1 MNCEIV
7 SKTTG
12 DKVNVAAGV
21 VAIVGTLAVL
31 GLFVARVCQ
40 EFSKEKAPISQA
52 QVLKFKSN
60 SR

>member
-1 MNCEIV
+1 MNSVIV
-7 SKTTG
+7 NKTTG

-21 VAIVGTLAVL
+21 MAIVGTLALL
-31 GLFVARVCQ
+31 GFFVARVCQ
-40 EFSKEKAPISQA
+40 EFSKEKAPVAQA

>member
-7 SKTTG
+7 DKETG
-12 DKVNVAAGV
+12 DRVNVATGIM
-21 VAIVGTLAVL
+21 AIVGTLAIL

-40 EFSKEKAPISQA
+40 EFSKEKTPASQV
-52 QVLKFKSN
+52 QVLKAKSN

>member
-1 MNCEIV
+1 MNCAIV
-7 SKTTG
+7 NKTTG

-21 VAIVGTLAVL
+21 MAIVGTLAVL
-31 GLFVARVCQ
+31 GLFVARVSQ
-40 EFSKEKAPISQA
+40 EFSKKKAPVSQA